1 MVKLTPKSTIESTGP
16 NGGKKKKKDAWGIVI
31 AISIVVFLLSQLI
44 NICLSKMAQEEE
56 TSNNFSRYDRRG
68 MNISGSYGRYQ
79 SRTLRPNKRTKIFN
93 NEELN

>member
-1 MVKLTPKSTIESTGP
+1 
-16 NGGKKKKKDAWGIVI
+16 
-31 AISIVVFLLSQLI
+31 
-44 NICLSKMAQEEE
+44 MAQDEE